1 MVIDHFNNDVSNI
14 LSQLRN
20 HPRSLFLYL
29 KTLIE
34 VHLSGSPD
42 FSCLKKDDNLGV
54 NYSTKGMDDYLQKL
68 SDFPKYLSNN
78 PVDVTDDIIELYVE
92 VCIYLVQ
99 AQSQ

>member
-1 MVIDHFNNDVSNI
+1 MVIDHFNNDVSDV
-14 LSQLRN
+14 LSQLHN

-34 VHLSGSPD
+34 VHLSGTLN
-42 FSCLKKDDNLGV
+42 FSSLKKDDSFGL
-54 NYSTKGMDDYLQKL
+54 NYSTKGLDDYLEKL

-92 VCIYLVQ
+92 VRIYLLRNR
-99 AQSQ
+99 

>member
-1 MVIDHFNNDVSNI
+1 
-14 LSQLRN
+14 
-20 HPRSLFLYL
+20 
-29 KTLIE
+29 
-34 VHLSGSPD
+34 
-42 FSCLKKDDNLGV
+42 
-54 NYSTKGMDDYLQKL
+54 MDDYLQKL